1 MKYGLYIEYFDIRNK
16 SRGDF
21 MKVMD
26 AQEIMEII
34 PNRFPICYVDY
45 VDELEPGKRI
55 AATKNVTIN
64 ESYFR
69 GHFPGNPVMPGVL
82 IIETMAQIA
91 SILILKSKEFRNK
104 TAYLGG
110 VQKAK
115 FKRMVRPGDVLK
127 IEVEITKQRGNIG
140 IVNAKARVDEKVACS
155 AKLMFIVS
163 LKDEQQA
170 K

>member
-1 MKYGLYIEYFDIRNK
+1 
-16 SRGDF
+16 
-21 MKVMD
+21 MKVMN
-26 AQEIMEII
+26 AQEIMKII
-34 PNRFPICYVDY
+34 PNRYPICYVDY
-45 VDELEPGKRI
+45 VDELEQGKRI
-55 AATKNVTIN
+55 VATKNVTIN

-91 SILILKSKEFRNK
+91 SILILKSKEFQNK

-110 VQKAK
+110 IQNAK

-127 IEVEITKQRGNIG
+127 FEVEITKQRENIG
-140 IVNAKARVDEKVACS
+140 IVKGKAQVDGKTACS
-155 AKLMFIVS
+155 AELMFIVS
-163 LKDEQQA
+163 LKDEQQP